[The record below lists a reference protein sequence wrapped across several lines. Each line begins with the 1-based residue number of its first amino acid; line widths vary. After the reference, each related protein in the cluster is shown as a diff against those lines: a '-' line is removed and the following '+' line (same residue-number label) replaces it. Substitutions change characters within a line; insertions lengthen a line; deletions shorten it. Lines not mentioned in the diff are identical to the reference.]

1 MFVSEI
7 IDQVIEVLGRCD
19 RQKALRRISEAV
31 RALQDEGD
39 WAANIGALD
48 IMTLSDGQTVTLP
61 REVETPLAVAVNGIP
76 AFMRD
81 EFFRFHLNGDGLTD
95 DHVVPWAWDD
105 SGTVPSFMD
114 IGTPGPLIA
123 RCDSE
128 ADIGVVVRV
137 LGIDA
142 NGRELRQQLENG
154 DWIDG
159 TETFAVNVA
168 GAPTAAPTSVPFLR
182 LFETTPTGLLVSGTA
197 HGLAT
202 AAQMQVQLA
211 SGSIPQPL
219 INGAFY
225 FIRVVDS
232 TRVLLYATRLDAQT
246 NQRPILFSTVDPT
259 AAITLRETRAVRA
272 RTCFVTSGANLIS
285 EGDLVAFTG
294 SPLPLPF
301 EAARTYPAS
310 PIAADRFIVYND
322 DNDRE
327 NATNPVNATT
337 PGTSVEARILK
348 PMYPLTQL
356 TFTLEHNFVTG
367 DQVTA
372 SNSGGELPQPLI
384 ANTPYFVRA
393 LSATTVSLHST
404 AVDSS
409 TGANPVAL
417 TSLGV
422 GTNSLV
428 KLIAATVAGG
438 GSSTVTTASPH
449 NLSSPSGSGATATA
463 VLSSQTVVAI
473 SVGAGGSAY
482 NVSPKITISGGGGT
496 GATAEAI
503 VAGGA
508 VVSIRVITGGTGY
521 TSVPTVTFTSQGG
534 SLVRFTSNGT
544 LPDPIKA
551 ETVYR
556 GEAPLTSTTFS
567 LNDTIP
573 NPVAISSGGTGQLY
587 VVISRSFS
595 VGYLPQWSVD
605 ATALST
611 GDAVRFY
618 TPGILPGTAPSQV
631 DQSTLYYVRKISN
644 SLVEIY
650 DSAVN
655 ANAAPPT
662 VTGRFSATTAGA
674 ETLYLSRA
682 RSVTVSPRDN
692 SLDVDFTAFLE
703 NLTIVR
709 FTTTGTLPAP
719 LATGTDYRANVV
731 GDTIEV
737 YTTGNV
743 LIPLTTV
750 GSGVHE
756 MLISRSM
763 TSPAATSLDI
773 PDHGFVTGTA
783 LTAVTS
789 SALPSPLLP
798 STTYYLRSID
808 DDQVELYPSQAQAN
822 AAPATA
828 GRITFLSSG
837 TGTQRV
843 VVSRVP
849 VSVQTVSSIEK
860 PITDG
865 YIRLYAWDTSRTG
878 NIALLGDI
886 HPTETVPAYRRIR
899 VSKSAT
905 SVRLKYRR
913 RAFDVLT
920 ERDFI
925 NLDSRMAILMMVQ
938 SQELLFKKFIAE
950 SEQYRLIAVEYLN
963 KRNRALDG
971 PRAPTFQ
978 INADVTTRPD
988 DWMD

>member
-48 IMTLSDGQTVTLP
+48 ITTLSDGNIVTLP
-61 REVETPLAVAVNGIP
+61 REVETPLAVAVNGNP
-76 AFMRD
+76 VFMRD
-81 EFFRFHLNGDGLTD
+81 EFYRFHLNGDGLTD

-105 SGTVPSFMD
+105 SGTVPNFMD

-128 ADIGVVVRV
+128 SDIGIAVRV
-137 LGIDA
+137 LGTDV
-142 NGRELRQQLENG
+142 NNRELRQQLENG

-159 TETFAVNVA
+159 IETYAVNVS

-197 HGLAT
+197 HGLST

-211 SGSIPQPL
+211 SGTIPQPL

-225 FIRVVDS
+225 FIRAVDS
-232 TRVLLYATRLDAQT
+232 TRILLYATRLDAQT
-246 NQRPILFSTVDPT
+246 SQRPVLFSTVDP
-259 AAITLRETRAVRA
+259 AASITLREERAVRS
-272 RTCFVTSGANLIS
+272 RTCFQTSSSNLIA
-285 EGDLVAFTG
+285 EGDLVTFTG
-294 SPLPLPF
+294 TPLPVPL
-301 EAARTYPAS
+301 EASRPYAAS
-310 PIAADRFIVYND
+310 PITTSRFIVYGD

-327 NATNPVNATT
+327 NETNPINVTT
-337 PGTSVEARILK
+337 PGASVETRILK
-348 PMYPLTQL
+348 RMYPLTQL

-384 ANTPYFVRA
+384 PSTPYFVRA
-393 LSATTVSLHST
+393 LSATSVSLHST
-404 AVDSS
+404 SADAS
-409 TGANPVAL
+409 TGANPIAL

-438 GSSTVTTASPH
+438 GSSVVTTASPH
-449 NLSSPSGSGATATA
+449 NLSAPSGSGATGTA

-473 SVGAGGSAY
+473 SVGAGGSGYA
-482 NVSPKITISGGGGT
+482 VSPKIAISGGGGT

-508 VVSIRVITGGTGY
+508 VVSIRVVTGGTGY
-521 TSVPTVTFTSQGG
+521 TSAPAVTFTPQGG
-534 SLVRFTSNGT
+534 SLVRFTTNGT
-544 LPDPIKA
+544 LPDPIKEA
-551 ETVYR
+551 TVYR

-573 NPVAISSGGTGQLY
+573 NPVAISSGGSGQLF

-595 VGYLPQWSVD
+595 VGYLPQWTVD

-618 TPGILPGTAPSQV
+618 TSGILPGTAPTQV
-631 DQSTLYYVRKISN
+631 DQAALYYVRKISN
-644 SLVEIY
+644 SLVELY

-662 VTGRFSATTAGA
+662 VTGRFSAVTPGA
-674 ETLYLSRA
+674 DALYLSRA
-682 RSVTVSPRDN
+682 RSVTALPRDN
-692 SLDVDFTAFLE
+692 SLDIDFTAFLE

-709 FTTTGTLPAP
+709 FTTDGTLPAP
-719 LATGTDYRANVV
+719 LATGTDYRVNIV
-731 GDTIEV
+731 GDAIEV
-737 YTTGNV
+737 YTTANALV
-743 LIPLTTV
+743 PLTAV
-750 GSGVHE
+750 GSGTHE
-756 MLISRSM
+756 MVITRSM
-763 TSPAATSLDI
+763 TAPAATSLDI
-773 PDHGFVTGTA
+773 FDHGFVTGTA
-783 LTAVTS
+783 LTVTTS
-789 SALPSPLLP
+789 SALPSPLLA
-798 STTYYLRSID
+798 STTYYLRSVD
-808 DDQVELYPSQAQAN
+808 DDQVELYPSQAEAN
-822 AAPATA
+822 AAPATT
-828 GRITFLSSG
+828 GRITFLSTG
-837 TGTQRV
+837 TGSHRAI
-843 VVSRVP
+843 VSRAP
-849 VSVQTVSSIEK
+849 VSVKSVSAIEK
-860 PITDG
+860 PITEG
-865 YIRLYAWDTSRTG
+865 YIRLYAWDISRTG
-878 NIALLGDI
+878 NVALLGDL
-886 HPTETVPAYRRIR
+886 HPNEIVPAYRRIR
-899 VSKSAT
+899 INKSAT
-905 SVRLKYRR
+905 SVRMRYRR
-913 RAFDVLT
+913 RAFDILT

-938 SQELLFKKFIAE
+938 SQELLFKKFIDE
-950 SEQYRLIAVEYLN
+950 SEKYRLIAVEYLN

>member
-19 RQKALRRISEAV
+19 RQKALQRISDAV

-48 IMTLSDGQTVTLP
+48 IVTFGDGNIVTLP
-61 REVETPLAVAVNGIP
+61 RDVETPLAVAVSGVP
-76 AFMRD
+76 VFMRD
-81 EFFRFHLNGDGLTD
+81 EFYRYHLNGDGLTD
-95 DHVVPWAWDD
+95 EHVVPWVWDD
-105 SGTVPSFMD
+105 SGTVPNFMD

-123 RCDSE
+123 RCDS
-128 ADIGVVVRV
+128 ASDVGVAVRV
-137 LGIDA
+137 LGTDS
-142 NGRELRQQLENG
+142 NDRELRQQLENG

-159 TETFAVNVA
+159 VETYAVNVS

-197 HGLAT
+197 HGLST

-211 SGSIPQPL
+211 SGTLPQPL

-225 FIRVVDS
+225 FIRIVDS
-232 TRVLLYATRLDAQT
+232 TRVLLYTTRLDAQT
-246 NQRPILFSTVDPT
+246 SQRPILFSTVDP
-259 AAITLRETRAVRA
+259 AASILLRETRPVQT
-272 RTCFVTSGANLIS
+272 RTCFATSSANLIA
-285 EGDLVAFTG
+285 EGDLVTFTG

-301 EAARTYPAS
+301 QASRSYVAS
-310 PIAADRFIVYND
+310 PVTTDRFIVYGTE
-322 DNDRE
+322 NDRE
-327 NATNPVNATT
+327 NQTNAINATT
-337 PGTSVEARILK
+337 PGTTVETRILK
-348 PMYPLTQL
+348 RMFPLTQL
-356 TFTLEHNFVTG
+356 TFSLEHNFATG

-372 SNSGGELPQPLI
+372 TNSGGELPQPLV
-384 ANTPYFVRA
+384 ANTPYFVRV

-404 AVDSS
+404 AADTA
-409 TGANPVAL
+409 TGANPIAL

-428 KLIAATVAGG
+428 KLIGATVAAG
-438 GSSTVTTASPH
+438 GSSIVTTSTPH
-449 NLSSPSGSGATATA
+449 NLSAPSGSGATATA
-463 VLSSQTVVAI
+463 ILSSQTVTSI
-473 SVGAGGSAY
+473 SVTAGGSLY
-482 NVSPKITISGGGGT
+482 NVSPKVVISGGAGS
-496 GATAEAI
+496 GATAEAV

-521 TSVPTVTFTSQGG
+521 TSAPTVTFTPQGG
-534 SLVRFTSNGT
+534 SFVRFITNGT
-544 LPDPIKA
+544 LPSPLSA
-551 ETVYR
+551 NVVYR
-556 GEAPLTSTTFS
+556 GEAPLTATTFS
-567 LNDTIP
+567 LHDTIP
-573 NPVAISSGGTGQLY
+573 NPVAINSAGTGQLY

-595 VGYLPQWSVD
+595 VGFLPQWSVD

-618 TPGILPGTAPSQV
+618 TEGILPGTAPAQV
-631 DQSTLYYVRKISN
+631 DQSTLYYVRKVSN

-650 DSAVN
+650 DTQVN
-655 ANAAPPT
+655 ANATPPT
-662 VTGRFSATTAGA
+662 VTGRISAATPGAG
-674 ETLYLSRA
+674 ELYLSRA
-682 RSVTVSPRDN
+682 RSVTAQP
-692 SLDVDFTAFLE
+692 LDSRFEIDFTAFLE
-703 NLTIVR
+703 NLTTVR
-709 FTTTGTLPAP
+709 FETDGTLPAP
-719 LATGTDYRANVV
+719 LAAGTDYRVNIV
-731 GDTIEV
+731 GDLIEV

-750 GSGVHE
+750 GSGTHRMV
-756 MLISRSM
+756 ISRTM
-763 TSPAATSLDI
+763 TSPAAMSLDI
-773 PDHGFVTGTA
+773 PDHGFATGTS
-783 LTAVTS
+783 LTVVSDT
-789 SALPSPLLP
+789 ALPTPLAP

-822 AAPATA
+822 AAPATT
-828 GRITFLSSG
+828 GRITFLSTG
-837 TGTQRV
+837 TGSHRV
-843 VVSRVP
+843 VVSRTP
-849 VSVQTVSSIEK
+849 VSVKTISVIEK
-860 PITDG
+860 PITEG

-878 NIALLGDI
+878 NIALLGDF
-886 HPTETVPAYRRIR
+886 HPNETVPAYRRIKIN
-899 VSKSAT
+899 KSAT

-913 RAFDVLT
+913 RPIDVLT

-925 NLDSRMAILMMVQ
+925 NLDSRLAIIMMVQ

-978 INADVTTRPD
+978 MNADVTTRPD

>member
-19 RQKALRRISEAV
+19 RQKALQRISDAV

-48 IMTLSDGQTVTLP
+48 IVTFGDGNIVTLP
-61 REVETPLAVAVNGIP
+61 RDVETPLAVAVSGVP
-76 AFMRD
+76 VFMRD
-81 EFFRFHLNGDGLTD
+81 EFYRYHLNGDGLTD
-95 DHVVPWAWDD
+95 EHVVPWVWDD
-105 SGTVPSFMD
+105 SGTVPNFMD

-128 ADIGVVVRV
+128 SDIGVAVRV
-137 LGIDA
+137 LGTDSSD
-142 NGRELRQQLENG
+142 RELRQQLENG

-159 TETFAVNVA
+159 VETYAVNVS

-202 AAQMQVQLA
+202 AAQMQVQLV
-211 SGSIPQPL
+211 SGAIPQPL

-225 FIRVVDS
+225 FIRAVDS
-232 TRVLLYATRLDAQT
+232 TRILLYATRLDAQT
-246 NQRPILFSTVDPT
+246 SQRPILFSTVDP
-259 AAITLRETRAVRA
+259 AASLTLRETRSIRS
-272 RTCFVTSGANLIS
+272 RTSFVTSSANLIS
-285 EGDLVAFTG
+285 EGDLVTFTG
-294 SPLPLPF
+294 SPLPLPL
-301 EAARTYPAS
+301 EASRSYAAS
-310 PIAADRFIVYND
+310 PVATDRFIVYGND
-322 DNDRE
+322 DDRE
-327 NATNPVNATT
+327 NQTNAVNTTT

-348 PMYPLTQL
+348 RMYPLTQL
-356 TFTLEHNFVTG
+356 SFSLAHNLTTG
-367 DQVTA
+367 DQVTV
-372 SNSGGELPQPLI
+372 SNSGGELPRPLV
-384 ANTPYFVRA
+384 ANTPYFVRS
-393 LSATTVSLHST
+393 LSATSVSLHST
-404 AVDSS
+404 AADAS
-409 TGANPVAL
+409 TGANPIAL
-417 TSLGV
+417 ESLGT
-422 GTNSLV
+422 GTSSLV

-438 GSSTVTTASPH
+438 GSSVVTTSTPH
-449 NLSSPSGSGATATA
+449 NLSSASGSGATATA
-463 VLSSQTVVAI
+463 VLSSQTVVAV
-473 SVGAGGSAY
+473 SVTGGGSSY
-482 NVSPKITISGGGGT
+482 QVSPKVVISGGGGS

-521 TSVPTVTFTSQGG
+521 TSAPTVTFTPQGG
-534 SLVRFTSNGT
+534 SFVRFISNGT

-556 GEAPLTSTTFS
+556 GEAPMTSTTFT

-595 VGYLPQWSVD
+595 VGFLPQWSVD
-605 ATALST
+605 AAALST

-618 TPGILPGTAPSQV
+618 TNGILPGTAPSQV

-644 SLVEIY
+644 SLIEIY

-662 VTGRFSATTAGA
+662 VTGRFSAATPGA
-674 ETLYLSRA
+674 EELYLSRA
-682 RSVTVSPRDN
+682 RSVTVSP
-692 SLDVDFTAFLE
+692 LDSRLETDFTAFLE

-709 FTTTGTLPAP
+709 FETDGTLPAP
-719 LATGTDYRANVV
+719 LATGTDYRVNIV
-731 GDTIEV
+731 GDLIEV

-743 LIPLTTV
+743 LVPLTTV
-750 GSGVHE
+750 GSGTHRMV
-756 MLISRSM
+756 ISRTV

-773 PDHGFVTGTA
+773 LDHGFATGTA
-783 LTAVTS
+783 LTVVSDAS
-789 SALPSPLLP
+789 LPTPLAP
-798 STTYYLRSID
+798 STTYYLRSVD

-822 AAPATA
+822 AAPATT
-828 GRITFLSSG
+828 GRITFLSTG
-837 TGTQRV
+837 TGSHRV
-843 VVSRVP
+843 IVSRTP
-849 VSVQTVSSIEK
+849 VSVKTISVIEK
-860 PITDG
+860 PITEG

-878 NIALLGDI
+878 NIALLGDF
-886 HPTETVPAYRRIR
+886 HPNETVPAYRRIKIN
-899 VSKSAT
+899 KSAT

-913 RAFDVLT
+913 RPMDVLT

-978 INADVTTRPD
+978 MNADVTTRPD